1 MGIKLNLV
9 QMSGTGLKQNLTGSS
24 FFEVSTSIL
33 EHSINIYS
41 FDFYTVLEYILENI
55 VYLK

>member
-9 QMSGTGLKQNLTGSS
+9 QMSGTALKQNLTGSS